1 LTSYY
6 NDLDHLSFHPTLPIL
21 MAANNSFIRFWNPAT
36 GELLQM
42 LENTS
47 FDAPWS
53 ADGRLLVTFAT
64 DRKSVQ
70 IWEVV

>member
-1 LTSYY
+1 
-6 NDLDHLSFHPTLPIL
+6 

-47 FDAPWS
+47 FDAQWS
-53 ADGRLLVTFAT
+53 ADGRLLVTFAK

-70 IWEVV
+70 IWELV